1 MAETIESFVQ
11 KLQEEGVDAGREQAQ
26 KLLDEA
32 GAKAEGIVADAQRR
46 AEEII
51 ADAKAQAETDLRRGR
66 DELALAC
73 RDVLLRLR
81 ATVMSTLEA
90 VLKSSSQDKL
100 RDEEF
105 FVRLLHDVAVQYAEK
120 DSIGESPVVISVDED
135 MLEAATR
142 WAMQE
147 MTSNGGDDWRSRIDL
162 KGRPFLVTA
171 DEVVNPEGPAQ
182 DRRLRVL
189 RGQRHHRGNARV
201 RLGGAQRDDLAA
213 AAGDRPGPP
222 GIGGTVGSP
231 TPWPVGTTSS

>member
-32 GAKAEGIVADAQRR
+32 GAKAEGIVAEAQRR

-51 ADAKAQAETDLRRGR
+51 ADAKAQAETDLKQGR

-81 ATVMSTLEA
+81 ATVVSTLEA

-120 DSIGESPVVISVDED
+120 DSIGESPVVISVDEE

-162 KGRPFLVTA
+162 KGRLKTAGFEYSATNGTIEVT
-171 DEVVNPEGPAQ
+171 PESVSAVLSEMISP
-182 DRRLRVL
+182 RLREIV
-189 RGQRHHRGNARV
+189 QAR
-201 RLGGAQRDDLAA
+201 Q
-213 AAGDRPGPP
+213 
-222 GIGGTVGSP
+222 GSEEQ
-231 TPWPVGTTSS
+231 